1 MASMMVQPGA
11 FVAFALCGGCIGLLY
26 SVLAGVR
33 HGVGNPKWLRW
44 SSDVMFVLLAGL
56 TFAACLWIWL
66 QGELRV
72 FAAVAYVLGFGIV
85 WQSVGQWLAQGI
97 RMVVQAVVR
106 WMRRAIK
113 RLHSK
118 LENQDENG

>member
-11 FVAFALCGGCIGLLY
+11 FVAFALCGGCVGLLY

-56 TFAACLWIWL
+56 TFAACLWVWL

-72 FAAVAYVLGFGIV
+72 FAAVAFVLGFGIV

-97 RMVVQAVVR
+97 RVIMQTMIR
-106 WMRRAIK
+106 WIQRVIK
-113 RLHSK
+113 RLRSK
-118 LENQDENG
+118 LENQDENR

>member
-11 FVAFALCGGCIGLLY
+11 FVAFALCGGCVGLLY

-56 TFAACLWIWL
+56 TFAACLWVWL

-113 RLHSK
+113 HLHSK

>member
-1 MASMMVQPGA
+1 MASMMIQPSA
-11 FVAFALCGGCIGLLY
+11 FVAFALCGGCAGLAY

-44 SSDVMFVLLAGL
+44 CSDVLFVLLAGL
-56 TFAACLWIWL
+56 TFAACLWVWL
-66 QGELRV
+66 QGELRI
-72 FAAVAYVLGFGIV
+72 FAAIAYVLGFGIV

-97 RMVVQAVVR
+97 RRAVQALIR
-106 WMRRAIK
+106 LARRVGEHL
-113 RLHSK
+113 RSK

>member
-11 FVAFALCGGCIGLLY
+11 FVAFALCGGCVGLLY

-56 TFAACLWIWL
+56 TFAACLWVWL

>member
-1 MASMMVQPGA
+1 MA
-11 FVAFALCGGCIGLLY
+11 Y

-44 SSDVMFVLLAGL
+44 CSDVLFVLLAGL
-56 TFAACLWIWL
+56 TFAACLWVWL
-66 QGELRV
+66 QGELRI
-72 FAAVAYVLGFGIV
+72 FAAIAYVLGFGIV

-97 RMVVQAVVR
+97 RRAVQALIR
-106 WMRRAIK
+106 LARRVGEHL
-113 RLHSK
+113 RSK